1 MGSLKQKC
9 ADAIRGAR
17 GIGFPIMDE
26 DDLKGRL
33 DRLEAALEVQYGWVM
48 EENESKSTKKKKKKD
63 GSVAIWL
70 SAAIALG
77 MGAFIYSAYAA
88 EQIVTRH
95 IAGEGDD
102 AVFEIEADQGDDA
115 GDSLKLI
122 MGADGEAALSL
133 GGTEEVNI
141 SSTAV
146 TLPSAIMD
154 LSGGASPST
163 GGVKF
168 PYQVH
173 TALDTLTAKDCIV
186 VNDTT
191 AGTHTITLPDASTV
205 LGHVFIVTFTTDG
218 GDLLVV
224 TDGTDKFDDGT
235 NDISTMADVG
245 DVLIVVAAS
254 ANLYSII
261 YNNGGTLSN

>member
-1 MGSLKQKC
+1 MGSMKQKC
-9 ADAIRGAR
+9 IDAIRAG
-17 GIGFPIMDE
+17 GGLGFPIMDE
-26 DDLKGRL
+26 DDYKGRL
-33 DRLEAALEVQYGWVM
+33 DRIEAALEAQYGWVM
-48 EENESKSTKKKKKKD
+48 KEKESKSKKKKKD
-63 GSVAIWL
+63 GKVSIWL
-70 SAAIALG
+70 SAALALVSG
-77 MGAFIYSAYAA
+77 SFLCATYAA
-88 EQIVTRH
+88 EQIVSRH

-173 TALDTLTAKDCIV
+173 TAADTLTAADCIV

-191 AGTHTITLPDASTV
+191 AESHIITLPDAATV
-205 LGHVFIVTFTTDG
+205 LGHVFIITFTTDG
-218 GDLLVV
+218 GDLIVK
-224 TDGTDKFDDGT
+224 TDQTDKFDDGT

-261 YNNGGTLSN
+261 YNNGGALSN